1 MKLKIIG
8 LIIVAL
14 VMAACSKAC
23 NGVENDSTSGTMLQ
37 IVSLT
42 GNDLEGTDGSTTVF
56 SDVITNGSIINDNG
70 VADIIALPLNP
81 MLDSIQITPYMDV
94 LIDQIDV
101 EFRRTDG
108 RNVEGVDVPYRFTQ
122 PMSMLVPIN
131 GETQIPFVLIRH
143 VAKLE
148 PPLLALREIPSRE
161 FILQLVAVVTI
172 HGKDQGGHRVAPVTG
187 YITVWCGN
195 FADPAAAQ
203 PPSGTAGKQR

>member
-1 MKLKIIG
+1 MKLKILG
-8 LIIVAL
+8 LIIVVA
-14 VMAACSKAC
+14 MAGC

-42 GNDLEGTDGSTTVF
+42 GNDLQGAAGSTTVF
-56 SDVITNGSIINDNG
+56 SDVITNGSIMNDNG
-70 VADIIALPLNP
+70 VAAIMALPLDP
-81 MLDSIQITPYMDV
+81 MLGTGDITPYMDV

-131 GETQIPFVLIRH
+131 SEMEIPFVLIRH

-148 PPLLALREIPSRE
+148 APLLALRETQNQGKV
-161 FILQLVAVVTI
+161 LQLVAVITI
-172 HGKDQGGHRVAPVTG
+172 HGKDQGGHRVAPKTG
-187 YITVWCGN
+187 YINVWCSN
-195 FADPAAAQ
+195 FADTTATT
-203 PPSGTAGKQR
+203 GTSR